1 MLSPTSKKQLPEP
14 RRTFGAG
21 YLYHYHP
28 LYQDFNARFEA
39 IGGDTDIYEV
49 LGIQFNSE
57 PDAIG
62 RFAASLKKPVT
73 LHSFEY
79 CLGNVSRPSPKVIDR
94 IQTLARLS
102 NAAYIGEHVGVMG
115 TKDYYCGG
123 FFQPPG
129 TEEQTQVLID
139 NVLTAKRS
147 SVCPIIIENPSQFY
161 NQIGPKSIG
170 QQMREVSI
178 GADVGLIL
186 SLSNV
191 TISDRF
197 HTQDREAFL
206 AEIPLERVRQIHA
219 LCGNLAEERMPGMEK
234 SRANQE
240 WILDT
245 MEQLARRP
253 ELKPASVLFE
263 LEAGT
268 PSMAEP
274 ERLRD
279 LITMARELFF
289 RPQETRQQHLTQP
302 PATENTLGR
311 SAEYGA

>member
-1 MLSPTSKKQLPEP
+1 MTPPNAKEKRRTPEP
-14 RRTFGAG
+14 RQSFGAG
-21 YLYHYHP
+21 FLYHYHP
-28 LYQDFNARFEA
+28 DYQSFNERFEA
-39 IGGDTDIYEV
+39 VGGDADIYEM
-49 LGIQFNSE
+49 LGVQFNSE
-57 PDAIG
+57 PDAIE
-62 RFAASLKKPVT
+62 RFADSLGKPVT

-79 CLGNVSRPSPKVIDR
+79 CLGNVQRPTQKVVER
-94 IQTLARLS
+94 IQELARRS
-102 NAAYIGEHVGVMG
+102 KAAYIGEHVAVMG
-115 TKDYYCGG
+115 ARDYYCGA

-129 TEEQTQVLID
+129 TEEQTQVLAR
-139 NVLTAKRS
+139 NVAAAKRS

-161 NQIGPKSIG
+161 NQVGPHSIG
-170 QQMREVSI
+170 RQMREVSV
-178 GADVGLIL
+178 GADVGILL

-206 AEIPLERVRQIHA
+206 GEIPLERVRQIHA

-234 SRANQE
+234 SRQNQE
-240 WILDT
+240 WILNT

-253 ELKPASVLFE
+253 ELRPASVIFE

-279 LITMARELFF
+279 LIQMARDLFF
-289 RPQETRQQHLTQP
+289 GGGAGEQQQQPVAAETF
-302 PATENTLGR
+302 A
-311 SAEYGA
+311 